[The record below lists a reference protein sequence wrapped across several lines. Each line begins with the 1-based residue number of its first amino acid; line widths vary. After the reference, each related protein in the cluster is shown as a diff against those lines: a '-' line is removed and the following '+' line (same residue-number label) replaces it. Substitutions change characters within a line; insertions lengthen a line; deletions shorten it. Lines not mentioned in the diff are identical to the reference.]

1 MVLTPS
7 SMLLPLGSSIPD
19 FSLPDFDGRI
29 VSSTDYAGAPA
40 LLVAF
45 ICRHCPFVT
54 HIREGF
60 SRFAAEY
67 KDRGL
72 PIVAINSNDLSAFPE
87 DGPDGMRDE
96 AHAAGY
102 TFPYLFDESQEVA
115 KRFRAACTPDLFL
128 FDSAGRLAYRGQFD
142 DSRPRTA
149 QPLPVTG
156 KDIRAAAAAVLAGQA
171 PSPDQRSSIG
181 CNIKWKR
188 GNAPD
193 YF

>member
-1 MVLTPS
+1 
-7 SMLLPLGSSIPD
+7 MLLPLGSSLPE
-19 FSLPDFDGRI
+19 FALPDFDGQV
-29 VSSTDYAGAPA
+29 VSSTDYAGVPA
-40 LLVAF
+40 LLLAF

-54 HIREGF
+54 HIRHGL

-67 KDRGL
+67 KERGL
-72 PIVAINSNDLSAFPE
+72 SIVAINSNDIEAFPE
-87 DGPDGMRDE
+87 DGPNGMRDE
-96 AHAAGY
+96 ARLAGY

-128 FDSAGRLAYRGQFD
+128 FDREGKLAYRGQFD
-142 DSRPRTA
+142 DSRPRAA

-156 KDIRAAAAAVLAGQA
+156 KDIRAAADAVLAGRA